1 MGFLNREAGD
11 KRPLP
16 PGAVVIIGHSN
27 TSDTDCYWQVTDVQT
42 FPAVQCIDKAVALR
56 VEGRVIRKV
65 QLSSEVVRRR
75 RWAPPNT
82 ERRQQEIA

>member
-1 MGFLNREAGD
+1 MGFLNREVRD

-16 PGAVVIIGHSN
+16 PGTVVVVGHGN
-27 TSDTDCYWQVTDVQT
+27 TGDTDCSRQVTDVQT

-65 QLSSEVVRRR
+65 QLSSEMVRR
-75 RWAPPNT
+75 
-82 ERRQQEIA
+82 